1 MAKRLTASGKRLFLY
16 EGNNHKALTSGA
28 FYCMADFADAISISP
43 QTIQSRF
50 KHRGVTRVVRDC
62 DLFPVRALTSRCRM
76 IQYQGEHKDL
86 VSGQSYSYVQLGKAF
101 GISEKLI
108 RERMRGSRVFIND
121 MALTTPGVQ
130 QIVRCETRS
139 SKVMD
144 QWLRRKLV

>member
-16 EGNNHKALTSGA
+16 EGNNHKALISGF

-62 DLFPVRALTSRCRM
+62 DLFPVRALTNRCRM

-86 VSGQSYSYVQLGKAF
+86 VSGQSYSYVQLGK
-101 GISEKLI
+101 
-108 RERMRGSRVFIND
+108 ERMRGSRVFIND

-139 SKVMD
+139 SKIMNE
-144 QWLRRKLV
+144 WLRRKLV